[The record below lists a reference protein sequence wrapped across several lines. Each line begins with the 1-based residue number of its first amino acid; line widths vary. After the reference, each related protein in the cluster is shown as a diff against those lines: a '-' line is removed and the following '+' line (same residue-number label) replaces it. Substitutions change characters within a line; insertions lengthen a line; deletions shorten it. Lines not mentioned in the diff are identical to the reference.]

1 MTIGSIF
8 LGVALLVLVGLF
20 VARPLLRQNAQR
32 RLRRNPYR
40 DLLVQKE
47 ALLVEISNLDFD
59 YTTGKLVEEDYNQSR
74 EAYIRQAEDVLRQID
89 EMEQGGTWMQPVP
102 ERQKGAQ
109 VDDIER
115 EIEKAVAQRRKSS
128 EAVAPAAEEGKHAL
142 SHGDNKFCPECGKP
156 TDQGDKFCA
165 NCGHKLLNPQRA

>member
-20 VARPLLRQNAQR
+20 VARPLVRQSAQP

-40 DLLVQKE
+40 DLLVEKE

-59 YTTGKLVEEDYNQSR
+59 HTTGKLTDQDYNQTR
-74 EAYIRQAEDVLRQID
+74 DAYMRQAEEVLRQID
-89 EMEQGGTWMQPVP
+89 EMEQRGAWLQPDP
-102 ERQKGAQ
+102 DKQKAEK

-115 EIEKAVAQRRKSS
+115 EIEKAVALRRKSS
-128 EAVAPAAEEGKHAL
+128 EAKSPVAEDIIQAVGN
-142 SHGDNKFCPECGKP
+142 GDNKFCPECGKP
-156 TDQGDKFCA
+156 TDQDDKFCA